1 MLENNYVFMPK
12 ISLKPDRVTMFNEV
26 LIKNYTTNTLD
37 TISKTRTKIYDPVT
51 FEEVPFKKQYHNF
64 KISHSAQKK
73 IQEKIN
79 WLYTLAKSRYTKSY
93 SGVEIFNFKVNFLTL
108 TLPSEQKHNTAEITE
123 KCFNQFLVEIRNRTK
138 MENYVWRLEFQKNGN
153 VHYHIVTD
161 TFIDYHFAQKI
172 WNRIINKLG
181 YVDAYQEKFS
191 KMSLMEYVKYNSK
204 YDNTTFEVLAKRYAK
219 GKSENWTQPRSVDT
233 KVCSSNKAISY
244 YISKYFGK
252 QKKET
257 TFKNPLDNEGNS
269 FSLRLWFCSRSLSK
283 LVSIVDYQECIPID
297 WFSLLRNK
305 DKVRECI
312 MDYAHCLFF
321 NIRDLSNYLKSLL
334 YPAFK
339 DYADSLGYCS
349 A

>member
-1 MLENNYVFMPK
+1 MQIDRYVFMPK

-26 LIKNYTTNTLD
+26 LIRNYENNSLD
-37 TISKTRTKIYDPVT
+37 SISKGRSKQYDSET
-51 FEEVPFKKQYHNF
+51 GEEIKLVKKYHNF

-191 KMSLMEYVKYNSK
+191 KMS
-204 YDNTTFEVLAKRYAK
+204 VL
-219 GKSENWTQPRSVDT
+219 
-233 KVCSSNKAISY
+233 
-244 YISKYFGK
+244 
-252 QKKET
+252 
-257 TFKNPLDNEGNS
+257 
-269 FSLRLWFCSRSLSK
+269 
-283 LVSIVDYQECIPID
+283 
-297 WFSLLRNK
+297 
-305 DKVRECI
+305 
-312 MDYAHCLFF
+312 
-321 NIRDLSNYLKSLL
+321 
-334 YPAFK
+334 
-339 DYADSLGYCS
+339 
-349 A
+349 